1 VLLDAV
7 RRLCAYNGEMTE
19 RLLGTAADVLTND
32 FTALIVIGQPSIRDT
47 FVHVC
52 SAQSAHLATWST
64 LPGGSP
70 WPHTVMDP
78 VDVPDVAAVRQCW
91 SAVSAG
97 TDAFLATL
105 RSDDDLARRYRRTRS
120 DGTIVERELW
130 LGMLHVANHG
140 TQHRAEIAVMLTA
153 LGRSPGDLDLL

>member
-1 VLLDAV
+1 MLLDAV
-7 RRLCAYNGEMTE
+7 RRLYEYNRETTR
-19 RLLGTAADVLTND
+19 RLLDAAADVDPNDLT
-32 FTALIVIGQPSIRDT
+32 AVIVIGQPSIRDT

-64 LPGGSP
+64 LPGASV
-70 WPHTVMDP
+70 WVHTS
-78 VDVPDVAAVRQCW
+78 VDSIDLPDLAAVRRRW
-91 SAVSAG
+91 SALSAG

-105 RSDDDLARRYRRTRS
+105 RTDHDLARRYSRTRS
-120 DGTIVERELW
+120 DGTLIERELW

>member
-1 VLLDAV
+1 VLLDAA
-7 RRLCAYNGEMTE
+7 RRLYAYNTDMTE
-19 RLLGTAADVLTND
+19 RLLDTAVDLDATD
-32 FTALIVIGQPSIRDT
+32 FTAVVVSGQRSIRDT
-47 FVHVC
+47 FVHLC

-64 LPGGSP
+64 LPGASP
-70 WPHTVMDP
+70 WTHEIVDP
-78 VDVPDVAAVRQCW
+78 ADLPDLAAVRQRW

-97 TDAFLATL
+97 TDAFLASL
-105 RSDDDLARRYRRTRS
+105 RTDDDLARRYRRTRS
-120 DGTIVERELW
+120 DGTLVERELW